1 MRRIERLI
9 NLIAALLETSRPLSA
24 EEIRSQI
31 AGYDQP
37 SDDAFRR
44 SFERDKEALRA
55 MGIPLEIRQTDMWS
69 DQRDGYII
77 PKGKYYL
84 PQLDLEPDELAAL
97 KIAAESVLG
106 GGEDAELGWLKLSV
120 DSPEAAASGPRLVW
134 GADVAAQG
142 APLSALYAALQ
153 DRTAVTFEYG
163 SHRSGET
170 SRRVVETYGVVH
182 RRGHWY
188 AVGKD
193 TGDDVVKAFKL
204 SRISSAVTSAGSNY
218 VIPDGVDAS
227 DHLREEAWE
236 IGSDEPT
243 VAVVRFSDKMRWWA
257 DQNLAGAIK
266 REGPDGALDV
276 EFSVVN
282 LSALISWAI
291 EFGGDLEIVSPEA
304 ARQQL
309 LGHLAPL
316 LEGAPA

>member
-24 EEIRSQI
+24 EEIRTQI

-55 MGIPLEIRQTDMWS
+55 MGIPLEIRQTDMWA
-69 DQRDGYII
+69 DTRDGYII

-120 DSPEAAASGPRLVW
+120 DSPGTAASGPRLVW
-134 GADVAAQG
+134 GADVAARG
-142 APLSALYAALQ
+142 APLSALYAALL
-153 DRTAVTFEYG
+153 DRTAVTFEYE
-163 SHRSGET
+163 SQRSGET
-170 SRRVVETYGVVH
+170 SRRAVETYGLVH

-193 TGDDVVKAFKL
+193 TGDEVVKAFKL
-204 SRISSAVTSAGSNY
+204 SRISSEVASAGTTY
-218 VIPDGVDAS
+218 DIPEGADAS
-227 DHLREEAWE
+227 KHLRDEAWE
-236 IGSDEPT
+236 IGSEEPT
-243 VAVVRFSDKMRWWA
+243 VAVVRFSSKMRWWA
-257 DQNLAGAIK
+257 EQNLADAVK
-266 REGPDGALDV
+266 KEGDDGALDV
-276 EFSVVN
+276 EFSVAN

-291 EFGGDLEIVSPEA
+291 EFGGEFEIVSPDA
-304 ARQQL
+304 AKQQL
-309 LGHLAPL
+309 LDHLAPL
-316 LEGAPA
+316 LKGAAT